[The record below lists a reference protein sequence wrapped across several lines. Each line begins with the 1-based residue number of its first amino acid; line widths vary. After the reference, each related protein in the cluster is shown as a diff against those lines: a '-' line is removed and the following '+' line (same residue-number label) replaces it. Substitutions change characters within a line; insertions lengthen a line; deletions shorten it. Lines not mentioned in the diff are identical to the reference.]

1 MPNINY
7 LFNENLINLIVSS
20 NKAYSTFIAEISDLL
35 SDRLVG
41 LLIRPSLRKD
51 FQISHFRPISDAQ

>member
-7 LFNENLINLIVSS
+7 LFNENLINLIVSH
-20 NKAYSTFIAEISDLL
+20 NKTYSTFIAEISDLL

-51 FQISHFRPISDAQ
+51 FQISHFGPISDA